1 MESRTRQLLPHS
13 LSNLVPSA
21 QTPLVVKVP
30 ELTLV
35 STNGKNISDSLVI
48 AKGNCYR
55 LNDRRSAAVERMVG
69 ERRSRIHGPY
79 HQRESGDG
87 MDAAELAAQEQRM
100 NIGQL
105 GMSAKH
111 LLPFYQKEIPDSGE
125 EADDERAQ

>member
-1 MESRTRQLLPHS
+1 MER
-13 LSNLVPSA
+13 V
-21 QTPLVVKVP
+21 
-30 ELTLV
+30 
-35 STNGKNISDSLVI
+35 
-48 AKGNCYR
+48 
-55 LNDRRSAAVERMVG
+55 VG

-87 MDAAELAAQEQRM
+87 MDAAELAAHEKKM

-111 LLPFYQKEIPDSGE
+111 LLPFYRKEIPDSNE